1 MARIIRNKEAK
12 EITHITI
19 KSIFSNTFVSF
30 FVDKILLDFNND
42 FHYHK
47 GGWKCQVF
55 LCFKEKILHQFY
67 KNLDLWLVAGIFLVL
82 FVIFK

>member
-19 KSIFSNTFVSF
+19 KSVFSNTFVSF
-30 FVDKILLDFNND
+30 FVKKILIDFNND

-47 GGWKCQVF
+47 DDLKCQAF
-55 LCFKEKILHQFY
+55 LSF
-67 KNLDLWLVAGIFLVL
+67 
-82 FVIFK
+82 